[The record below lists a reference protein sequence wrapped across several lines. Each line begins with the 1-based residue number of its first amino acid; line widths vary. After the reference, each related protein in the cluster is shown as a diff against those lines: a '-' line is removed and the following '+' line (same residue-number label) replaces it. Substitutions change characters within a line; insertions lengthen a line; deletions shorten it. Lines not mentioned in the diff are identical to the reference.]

1 MVSEPRLNP
10 TPSDQNNVKDNTEK
24 NNVKDSVK
32 DNAKRANVKDSV
44 KDNIENRES

>member
-10 TPSDQNNVKDNTEK
+10 TPSDQ